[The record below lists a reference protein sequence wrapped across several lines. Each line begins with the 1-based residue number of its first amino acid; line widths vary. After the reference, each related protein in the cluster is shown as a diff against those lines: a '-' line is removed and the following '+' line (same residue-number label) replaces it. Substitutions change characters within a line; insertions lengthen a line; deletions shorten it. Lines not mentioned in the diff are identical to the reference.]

1 MREMTFLEARWFK
14 KKKKRAFPLP
24 FPGEVKQEKENMGK

>member
-14 KKKKRAFPLP
+14 KKKRAFPVP